1 MKRNFSSIAVIAI
14 CILGIVCLFPGCDGT
29 DSLKGGPDQQTNAM
43 TVRLKVTLETPLLD
57 YNMVPVTLQGKQIW
71 AMYEAKDYKEA
82 VEANAAI
89 IANKVVLAEIHQ
101 TWTLSGYKYVIT
113 NTRIVSVEAY
123 NDPCNR
129 ENPHFSEKVCDSMI
143 RARLDSVNC
152 PKKANPC
159 GQAHPCKPCCHTKGG
174 VVHNTYV
181 PNRPPVCI
189 PSHDGKG
196 GDVNIFVNGANA
208 QATITINQSP
218 CADNANGQK
227 NQIPT
232 VDLTPAKPGSDKK
245 SPKD

>member
-89 IANKVVLAEIHQ
+89 IAKKVVLAEIHQ

-113 NTRIVSVEAY
+113 NTRIVSVEDY
-123 NDPCNR
+123 NNPCCVSGGCY
-129 ENPHFSEKVCDSMI
+129 SEKVCDSI
-143 RARLDSVNC
+143 TARKDSIKNA
-152 PKKANPC
+152 KGSNPC
-159 GQAHPCKPCCHTKGG
+159 GQAHPCKPCHRSNGG
-174 VVHNTYV
+174 LVHNTYV
-181 PNRPPVCI
+181 PNPPVCI

-218 CADNANGQK
+218 CADNAKGQK
-227 NQIPT
+227 DQIPT